1 MILAR
6 STLDKGDQELKKNVS
21 DKDLHVLIS
30 GHNITYLSWF
40 INLQQNNYYS
50 NTGDRMLTT
59 RPRER
64 QTT

>member
-30 GHNITYLSWF
+30 GYNITYLGWF
-40 INLQQNNYYS
+40 INLQQNSYRS

-59 RPRER
+59 RLRER